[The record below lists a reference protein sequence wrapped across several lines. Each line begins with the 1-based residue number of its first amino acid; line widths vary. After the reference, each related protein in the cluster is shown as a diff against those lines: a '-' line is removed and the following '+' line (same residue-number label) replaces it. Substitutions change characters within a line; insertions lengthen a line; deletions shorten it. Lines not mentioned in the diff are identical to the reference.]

1 MKILSDEKIRLLAE
15 RNGWSSAY
23 AGGVLD
29 GESSRRHGATPSKYA
44 QIGIDDYSLGFRAG
58 YYERHSPEL
67 ARPGNPDAS
76 LRAQRKS
83 GLAYV

>member
-1 MKILSDEKIRLLAE
+1 MKVLSDEKIRLLAE

-58 YYERHSPEL
+58 YYEREL

-83 GLAYV
+83 GRAYA